1 MEQILNENC
10 VTNKLI
16 NVTQWK
22 SKVKELTKLS
32 DPVDIEYLLGY
43 LKARKCIIMDKVGS
57 EDVIIMSADVGTM
70 PTISDVEKGKY
81 DIARTKEILEKQLG
95 DISERK
101 TQAEEKARVNLK
113 QGLRSSVSSIV
124 IKYAKMQYF

>member
-1 MEQILNENC
+1 MEQILSENG

-32 DPVDIEYLLGY
+32 DPMDIEYLLGY

-95 DISERK
+95 DIAERK

-113 QGLRSSVSSIV
+113 QGLRSSVSSSDKISKNS
-124 IKYAKMQYF
+124 IF

>member
-95 DISERK
+95 DIAERK

-124 IKYAKMQYF
+124 IK